1 MAGGHDPLL
10 IPLYGA
16 FSVFRCVRAYRESR
30 LLRTHVRS
38 KTPKFS
44 FIGVLLAKC
53 QVDSL
58 PTTAG
63 QNDPLKTGRAVHT
76 GQLARS
82 KSAESAALCPSD
94 MMLCVISYWVLSG
107 AKRRQI
113 QQLRCCVLPTKL
125 LKRRD
130 VYLKL
135 TRHNGRAG
143 AQGTYNPKHND
154 RSFNLANSE
163 HIDPERAKGNIYWDC
178 FHGFRSALDPQDP
191 DDLATTFSDV
201 ERQFY
206 ESRYSNFVESQNE
219 RNAKI
224 RHTERNRSI
233 PDLLSSRKTCPEESI
248 YQLGTLDEH
257 ASAEDLLNIVTEFI
271 EEFKAKFG
279 EHVHVLDWALHL
291 DESTPHIHERHVFD
305 CENKYGEV
313 APQQEKA
320 LEALGFELPDPDKPL
335 SRRNNRKITFDA
347 ACRKMLFEIAK
358 RHGLDLEEEAEYGN
372 RKYLEKQ
379 DFILAKQKEQIAAQQ
394 NRLDELTLKVSDME
408 TLLEDVSAAAY
419 DKAVE
424 VVTDV
429 VRTETRKEDMRMIED
444 TKKWVLSPERK
455 APQATREYAAHRLD
469 GVLDKFLKTMQTTAA
484 HLQEKLLKPE
494 ARQKGKEQV
503 KERARDSVLQL
514 LNRLQAE
521 QAQNKPAAQPRTQ
534 EGHSEI

>member
-113 QQLRCCVLPTKL
+113 QQLRCCAFPAKL
-125 LKRRD
+125 MKRRD

-143 AQGTYNPKHND
+143 THGTYNPKHND

-178 FHGFRSALDPQDP
+178 FHGFRSALDLQDP
-191 DDLATTFSDV
+191 NDLAATFSDV
-201 ERQFY
+201 ERKFY
-206 ESRYSNFVESQNE
+206 EAHYTAFIENQNE

-233 PDLLSSRKTCPEESI
+233 PDLLSSRKTCPEETI

-271 EEFKAKFG
+271 EEFKAKYG
-279 EHVHVLDWALHL
+279 DHVHVLDWALHL

-320 LEALGFELPDPDKPL
+320 LEALGFDLPDPDKPL

-347 ACRKMLFEIAK
+347 ACRKMLFEVAK

-379 DFILAKQKEQIAAQQ
+379 DFILAKQKEQLTAQQ
-394 NRLDELTLKVSDME
+394 NKLNELTLKVSDME

-455 APQATREYAAHRLD
+455 APKATREYAAHRLD
-469 GVLDKFLKTMQTTAA
+469 TVLDKFLKTMQTTTAR
-484 HLQEKLLKPE
+484 LQEKLLKPE
-494 ARQKGKEQV
+494 VRQKGKEQV
-503 KERARDSVLQL
+503 KEKARDSVLQL

-521 QAQNKPAAQPRTQ
+521 QGQNKPAAQPRTQ